1 MSALHTLAP
10 AASAVRDLRS
20 TAAHGGDD
28 LESTLATLVAEF
40 AASAGAYDRDNRF
53 PHDNIRRLHESGL
66 IARVLPVE
74 LGGRGAG
81 LGEALDIVRNIAR
94 GEASTALVLALQ
106 YSVGSRLGEDT
117 PGWPRELRLRI
128 ARDILHHGALINA
141 LRVEPELGTPVR
153 GGIPATVAR
162 PDGDGW
168 RLSGSKI
175 YSTGAPGLTWMLVL
189 AHSAGD
195 APQVGYWLVHRDSPG
210 IRIVE
215 DWDHLGM
222 RASAS
227 HKVEFDDVFVPRN
240 HTLELQPAG
249 TPAVP
254 DAHTARWAGV
264 LIPAVYDGVARA
276 ARDWLVEFAS
286 TRKPSNLGRAL
297 ATLPRFQET
306 VGEIDAL
313 LLSND
318 RLFAGAADGSIP
330 LHQLGQIKYLVTNQ
344 AIAAVEKA
352 VQISGNPGLSRANP
366 LERHYRDVLCSRI
379 HAPQNDTL
387 LAGAGSLAFAGWAA
401 GHGSTL

>member
-1 MSALHTLAP
+1 MSALN
-10 AASAVRDLRS
+10 
-20 TAAHGGDD
+20 
-28 LESTLATLVAEF
+28 TLATPRITPQAEPDLDSRLAPLVAAF
-40 AASAGAYDRDNRF
+40 AATAARHDRDNSF
-53 PHDNIRRLHESGL
+53 PHDNIRLLHESGL
-66 IARVLPVE
+66 IARVLPAE

-81 LGEALDIVRNIAR
+81 LDEALHIVRSVAR

-106 YSVGSRLGEDT
+106 YSIGSRLGLDT
-117 PGWPRELRLRI
+117 AGWPREIRQRL

-168 RLSGSKI
+168 RVSGSKI

-189 AHSAGD
+189 AHSVED
-195 APQVGYWLVHRDSPG
+195 TPRVGYWLVHRDSPG

-227 HKVEFDDVFVPRN
+227 HKVVFDEVFVPGN
-240 HTLELQPAG
+240 HVLDAQPVGA
-249 TPAVP
+249 PPVA

-297 ATLPRFQET
+297 ASLPRFQEAL
-306 VGEIDAL
+306 GEIDAL
-313 LLSND
+313 LLAND

-330 LHQLGQIKYLVTNQ
+330 LHQLGQVKYLVTTQ

-387 LAGAGSLAFAGWAA
+387 LAGAGSIAFSAWTAA
-401 GHGSTL
+401 QDAAA